1 MAFFDKDSSTPV
13 NPSFLS
19 YSFPNTTLFN
29 KDQWKKKQLTALTST
44 YYYEIVY
51 PSTNDSKLTYFD
63 KGTPTVYTPT
73 KMYLFGLLH
82 NNINGITDDPESDI
96 VGETV
101 IEFTTS
107 SSYNKLYLCILLK
120 GSGDSSIT
128 SSTSSIDKTINMIL
142 SDPVKQDQFITSVDL
157 KLDLDIPKT
166 EKCFV
171 YKDNNN
177 TVINFT
183 EPIKLSSSDVTQ
195 IISKLETS
203 TNLFKTSAPN
213 NYDLVDQSETPME
226 NTNNGDDVYINCQP
240 TGESIGEIS
249 TYQIPINSSFS
260 KDLQQ
265 MDFMKTSIN
274 FFVFIIGLLVIY
286 FTVPVTYKMLVV
298 DKVNTIYSN
307 DNLTQTDD
315 LRKIRIRSV
324 DVFLS
329 GCFFSLISICLYYG
343 FKTGGDFELVT
354 NGLFLF
360 VFYGLSLSLLQF
372 SKLSQAFMTTENKGS
387 TIYNDKADKR
397 KLFFR
402 PDDIFVLIGLCF
414 GYIVKYTDNGP
425 FIPILVCEVIALT
438 VLLILRYVYN
448 MDEKVFEK
456 YCWQILGIAIPV
468 GIASLMFLVAV

>member
-1 MAFFDKDSSTPV
+1 MAFFDKKSATPV

-29 KDQWKKKQLTALTST
+29 KDQWQKKQLTVTTSN

-63 KGTPTVYTPT
+63 KGTPTGYSPT
-73 KMYLFGLLH
+73 TMYIYGLLH
-82 NNINGITDDPESDI
+82 NNINGITTDPESNI

-128 SSTSSIDKTINMIL
+128 TSTSSIDKTINMIL
-142 SDPVKQDQFITSVDL
+142 SDPTKQDQFITSVDL
-157 KLDLDIPKT
+157 KLDLDLPKA
-166 EKCFV
+166 EKCFI
-171 YKDNNN
+171 YKDESN
-177 TVINFT
+177 TIIVLT
-183 EPIKLSSSDVTQ
+183 EPIKLSTSDVTQ

-203 TNLFKTSAPN
+203 TDLFKISAPN
-213 NYDLVDQSETPME
+213 NYEVVEKSEKLVDD
-226 NTNNGDDVYINCQP
+226 NNNDDIYIDCKP
-240 TGESIGEIS
+240 TGPGIGEVS
-249 TYQIPINSSFS
+249 TYQIPINSNFS

-265 MDFMKTSIN
+265 MDFMKTSMN

-298 DKVNTIYSN
+298 DKVNSTYTASDPDI
-307 DNLTQTDD
+307 
-315 LRKIRIRSV
+315 RKIRIRSV

-329 GCFFSLISICLYYG
+329 ACFFSLISICLYYG

-372 SKLSQAFMTTENKGS
+372 SKLSAAFMTTEKKGS
-387 TIYNDKADKR
+387 TIYDDEADKK

-402 PDDIFVLIGLCF
+402 PDDIFVLLGLCI
-414 GYIVKYTDNGP
+414 GYIFKYTDNGP
-425 FIPILVCEVIALT
+425 FIPILVCELIAAS